1 MGKCPGTTPSHS
13 PSAWSGLRGWAGT
26 APPSPST
33 VTSVAPGKRARM
45 ERLPSGVGCGPS
57 TAKGSLCS
65 PATRAWITLGVRL
78 MDIGTAP
85 ATTRLEGAD
94 QALHPLVVALERVLA
109 EYGLAL
115 RVVELEV
122 DPVHAVVLALEVGL
136 TDELAAK
143 PRPRRL
149 GGHVLG
155 ALDQIV
161 ARDAVD
167 HVVLDELEVESLV
180 RADVVVL
187 QVHQGD
193 FGIAPRQAM
202 LLHEGLDDA
211 LLDHPVH
218 LAVELHGITVQG
230 FDHMCPAGED
240 VLRHRIGVD
249 ALHVAGGVLEV
260 LRLEL
265 QRRDGPPILEAHRL
279 PQGGIVAD
287 VPDGLH
293 GRLEAVILVEEPV
306 LDHVEEEGGGA
317 DLEIGRHLGHVGVA
331 HDDVEPAVL
340 LGVRVGLV
348 TRVDDGARRG
358 RGAGDLLADVLGP
371 LRQAVV
377 KAARGLQ
384 HLARPREDL
393 AGDEEGDEPLGQPLE
408 GDVAAHQV
416 VLVAAVGVP
425 RGVRVVLEEKDV
437 PRDAVLAQPL
447 LRLVEEIL
455 HDALARLVVDD
466 EVGDVVALG
475 RGVLGMEA
483 GVEVEARSVLQE
495 DVGVA
500 RAGDDLLE
508 EIASDVVGRQ
518 TSLAVEGAGQTVLV
532 FEAEDAALHVG
543 ISLTGAGAEGNYSE
557 APRAAIP
564 EALRA
569 VRNELVQHFGGDA
582 SEFPTLLATIEDGDL
597 EITLRQGLVLGH
609 HERAHPE
616 LHSPRE
622 IEPFLVVVLEV
633 SANLVGLPAHGRV
646 VLLILDGPVVEDVV
660 DLVLRAVVVA
670 HLHHEHLDLEG
681 LDVLG
686 EDVAEGL

>member
-1 MGKCPGTTPSHS
+1 MGRRPGIIPSQS
-13 PSAWSGLRGWAGT
+13 PSAWIGLSGWAGT
-26 APPSPST
+26 APPSTST
-33 VTSVAPGKRARM
+33 VTSVAPGRRART
-45 ERLPSGVGCGPS
+45 ERLPSWVGCGPR
-57 TAKGSLCS
+57 TAKGSPCS
-65 PATRAWITLGVRL
+65 PATRDWIALEVRL
-78 MDIGTAP
+78 MGTAP
-85 ATTRLEGAD
+85 PTTRLEGAD

-136 TDELAAK
+136 TDELAAQ

-161 ARDAVD
+161 ARDAID
-167 HVVLDELEVESLV
+167 HVVLDELEVEPLV

-218 LAVELHGITVQG
+218 LAVELHGIPVQG
-230 FDHMCPAGED
+230 LDHVCPAGED

-265 QRRDGPPILEAHRL
+265 QRRDSPPVLEPHRL

-306 LDHVEEEGGGA
+306 LDHVEEKGGGA

-348 TRVDDGARRG
+348 ARVDDGARRG
-358 RGAGDLLADVLGP
+358 GRPGDLLADVLGP

-377 KAARGLQ
+377 ETARRLQ

-393 AGDEEGDEPLGQPLE
+393 AGHEEGEEPFSQPLE

-416 VLVAAVGVP
+416 VLVAAGGVS
-425 RGVRVVLEEKDV
+425 RGVRIVLEEKDV

-483 GVEVEARSVLQE
+483 GVEVEPRAVLQE

-500 RAGDDLLE
+500 RSGNDLLE
-508 EIASDVVGRQ
+508 KIASDVVGRQ
-518 TSLAVEGAGQTVLV
+518 APLAVEGAGQAVLV
-532 FEAEDAALHVG
+532 FEAEDATLHVG
-543 ISLTGAGAEGNYSE
+543 ISLTGAGAGGNYSGTGYVPFVMSWCSTSGGMRRNFRRSLPRSRTATSRSRSVKVLFCVTMSARTPSFT
-557 APRAAIP
+557 APAK
-564 EALRA
+564 
-569 VRNELVQHFGGDA
+569 
-582 SEFPTLLATIEDGDL
+582 S
-597 EITLRQGLVLGH
+597 
-609 HERAHPE
+609 
-616 LHSPRE
+616 SP
-622 IEPFLVVVLEV
+622 
-633 SANLVGLPAHGRV
+633 SW
-646 VLLILDGPVVEDVV
+646 
-660 DLVLRAVVVA
+660 
-670 HLHHEHLDLEG
+670 
-681 LDVLG
+681 
-686 EDVAEGL
+686 